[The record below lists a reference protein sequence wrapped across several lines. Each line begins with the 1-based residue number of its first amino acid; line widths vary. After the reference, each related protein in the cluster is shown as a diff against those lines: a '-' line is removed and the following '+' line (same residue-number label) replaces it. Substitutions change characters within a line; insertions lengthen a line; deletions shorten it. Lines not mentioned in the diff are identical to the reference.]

1 MEYVIDHYLTY
12 PRFETEDDYLN
23 YIGTIDSEST
33 DKILRYIN
41 APTRLEFLS
50 NVALVQNFEGLD
62 VTPNYSVDDEG
73 KAYQPS
79 QLLAV
84 VQTLGCADIECY
96 DSDCDSYFEVTLMCG
111 RSDQVNNEIIPIS
124 RHLREA
130 KAKRRQEYQSL

>member
-1 MEYVIDHYLTY
+1 MEYVIDHYLTH

-50 NVALVQNFEGLD
+50 NIALVQNFEGLD

-84 VQTLGCADIECY
+84 VQTLNVMTYIVI
-96 DSDCDSYFEVTLMCG
+96 STL
-111 RSDQVNNEIIPIS
+111 
-124 RHLREA
+124 
-130 KAKRRQEYQSL
+130 K

>member
-1 MEYVIDHYLTY
+1 MFSDINSFEKDTVEYVIDHYLTY

-50 NVALVQNFEGLD
+50 NIALVQNFEGLD

-79 QLLAV
+79 QLLRLRF
-84 VQTLGCADIECY
+84 QLRNTKT
-96 DSDCDSYFEVTLMCG
+96 S
-111 RSDQVNNEIIPIS
+111 IS
-124 RHLREA
+124 RSEMRKWTFHGRIDTARSEL
-130 KAKRRQEYQSL
+130 QIS

>member
-41 APTRLEFLS
+41 APKRLEFLS
-50 NVALVQNFEGLD
+50 NIALVQNFEGLD

-84 VQTLGCADIECY
+84 VQTLNVMTYIVI
-96 DSDCDSYFEVTLMCG
+96 STL
-111 RSDQVNNEIIPIS
+111 
-124 RHLREA
+124 
-130 KAKRRQEYQSL
+130 K